1 MPRIGESVGTAMAL
15 MDLGDGRS
23 IALNRDTGRWAT
35 LTPAALGQLLR
46 SVDDGTSSLETQP
59 ALKRLIAPPQ
69 KGSAG
74 DTKSLYII
82 FKLTQG
88 CNFSCSYCYDKVI
101 LRKLNRQKRDATYH
115 ELVSRAVI
123 DGGGRAFVLLHGGEP
138 LLEMDS
144 VRELVLESRRRY
156 GPAVQFSI
164 QTNGSLLD
172 EEILAFFREHNV
184 GISVS
189 VDGASDDDNRLRL
202 MKRVDA
208 NPYERLRGLLS
219 RSDQVG
225 PSDLGLHLTITP
237 HNLPRVLP
245 ILLQMQRDG
254 FRSVSFSFY
263 QPVTP
268 GLLPEWEGATVAQA
282 MLAIVDAINDG
293 HLTALAVQHLIQVA
307 QRVIGMDGG
316 FMCLTSPCGAGR
328 HLVALYPSGEVGPCD
343 SIFDPDFL
351 FDSVDKY
358 EGEKALSA
366 LRGLLD
372 RDVEKLTPCRTCD
385 VKRLCNGTCPGSA
398 KLTGGDLNGVD
409 SFECAMNFE
418 LLSGMLRRLGGT
430 SHQAFVD
437 YCRAHITERRQLR
450 RDLTRGDGPVRAAPL
465 AAPVGAA
472 P

>member
-1 MPRIGESVGTAMAL
+1 
-15 MDLGDGRS
+15 MDLGNGRS

-35 LTPAALGQLLR
+35 LTPAALEQLARGLDGQ
-46 SVDDGTSSLETQP
+46 SSPAETEP
-59 ALKRLIAPPQ
+59 ALRRLLAPPQ
-69 KGSAG
+69 KRSASEAR
-74 DTKSLYII
+74 SLYII

-115 ELVSRAVI
+115 ELVSRAVL

-156 GPAVQFSI
+156 GGAVQFSI

-189 VDGASDDDNRLRL
+189 VDGASDDDNRLRV
-202 MKRVDA
+202 MKHADA
-208 NPYERLRGLLS
+208 NPYERLRGLLR
-219 RSDQVG
+219 RSEQVG
-225 PSDLGLHLTITP
+225 PADMGLHLTITP
-237 HNLPRVLP
+237 HNLTRVLP

-268 GLLPEWEGATVAQA
+268 GLLPEWEGEAVART

-293 HLTALAVQHLIQVA
+293 RLKDLAVQHLIQVA

-343 SIFDPDFL
+343 SIFDPEFL
-351 FDSVDKY
+351 FDSVAKY
-358 EGEKALSA
+358 EGEKALTA
-366 LRGLLD
+366 LRGLLE
-372 RDVEKLTPCRTCD
+372 RDVETLTPCRTCD

-418 LLSGMLRRLGGT
+418 LLSGMLRRLGGA
-430 SHQAFVD
+430 SHQPFVD

-450 RDLTRGDGPVRAAPL
+450 RDLTRGDTPAQAP
-465 AAPVGAA
+465 AQAGGAP
-472 P
+472 